1 MLSLEVPNGG
11 DFRTPRAGEAPQT
24 PIVGTVAWAWGGSGD
39 IRWRH
44 CVIFYTA
51 TEVGLS
57 SNVRRAGGRHII
69 VEEVLHLYLSYLVE
83 KIMVLERP
91 DDAFGERR

>member
-1 MLSLEVPNGG
+1 MKKESLISS

-69 VEEVLHLYLSYLVE
+69 VEEVLHLYS
-83 KIMVLERP
+83 IVLGGKDNGSGAPR
-91 DDAFGERR
+91 